1 MQQHTTSTPTK
12 ATKIACFVSLF
23 AGVFSAIYAYAAR
36 TPGTALTFGIIAILI
51 GIFSVVKARRSIDDM
66 QVATA
71 GIFMAVIA
79 CVVAL
84 WQMYN

>member
-12 ATKIACFVSLF
+12 VACFVSLF
-23 AGVFSAIYAYAAR
+23 AGVFAAIYAYAAR

-51 GIFSVVKARRSIDDM
+51 GAFSVVKARRSIDDM